1 MREIHRSR
9 RLRPRDHFTGPRTS
23 DGDDDDLVFDERTF
37 QENLIERSN
46 KNTNRTS
53 ATFDETMTLTA
64 MENKQARVMPSSSDQ
79 SSLLLYSISSTPK
92 PTAISDDLTPLTTTT
107 HATPLTAL
115 TDSNAKQT
123 ESTTVKIDL
132 TRLSS
137 TDTLAS
143 ASINSDHGHMPH
155 FSLDH
160 RLPSSIVSDHVK
172 TNLTLVDDAE
182 ASMRSVVSCNESLL
196 DSEQFSCRK
205 HAPCS
210 TMTDIGDGDSTAI
223 PSESG
228 MESMPL
234 PSTTNVDSSHVRR
247 GWNAPVMSDRSKL
260 LVACSF
266 LGFIAV
272 IVFLL
277 IVLWRAQWP

>member
-23 DGDDDDLVFDERTF
+23 DGEDFVFDERTF
-37 QENLIERSN
+37 PENSIERSN

-53 ATFDETMTLTA
+53 ATFDETMTLPT
-64 MENKQARVMPSSSDQ
+64 MENKHGRVMPSSSDQ

-92 PTAISDDLTPLTTTT
+92 PTAISDDLTPLTT
-107 HATPLTAL
+107 PLTAL
-115 TDSNAKQT
+115 TDSNTKQT
-123 ESTTVKIDL
+123 ESTTIKIDL

-143 ASINSDHGHMPH
+143 ASINSDHGHTPH

-160 RLPSSIVSDHVK
+160 RLPSSIASSQVK

-182 ASMRSVVSCNESLL
+182 ARMGSVVSCNEDLL
-196 DSEQFSCRK
+196 DSEQFSYRK

-210 TMTDIGDGDSTAI
+210 TMTDIGDGDSTVI

-228 MESMPL
+228 MESMPR
-234 PSTTNVDSSHVRR
+234 PSTANVDSSHVRR
-247 GWNAPVMSDRSKL
+247 GWNAPLMSDRFKL

-272 IVFLL
+272 IVFLVIIL
-277 IVLWRAQWP
+277 